1 MGSGDGLDFPKIQA
15 RLRGCRGNQM
25 FQLFTSIRPPADAEA
40 TAYLRDCLNSW
51 RAAGFEAVAVNG
63 PVETKALRTLD
74 LPVEFSVMAT
84 DGKPRIGA
92 FLSAIRERSCRFA
105 GIINSDCRI
114 AGYPGLASSL
124 QKQLEGRALLA
135 WRLDVGDSKPAA
147 VRRGFDA
154 YFFDRQIMPED
165 DAGFSIGD
173 SWWDYWFPLA
183 CEMRGARIETLA
195 FPLLTHKVHPVNWKT
210 RSWEEG
216 AQRFWTVL
224 RSWRPSLPANRS
236 LFAEI
241 PGEWWKRER
250 LTAYQVGTL
259 SLTVPLWFHKE
270 RPQTI
275 AILPS
280 DMAETET
287 MFRLGG
293 QALLEASEFTIMK
306 NMLRRSIRPLR
317 MAAAMFRRVRQAVFA
332 PLGGFRAFPD

>member
-1 MGSGDGLDFPKIQA
+1 ML
-15 RLRGCRGNQM
+15 
-25 FQLFTSIRPPADAEA
+25 QLCTSIRPPADAEA
-40 TAYLRDCLNSW
+40 LAYLRDCLNSW

-63 PVETKALRTLD
+63 PVEAEALRKLD
-74 LPVEFSVMAT
+74 LPIEFSIMAT

-114 AGYPGLASSL
+114 VGYPGLATNL

-135 WRLDVGDSKPAA
+135 WRLDIGDGKPAA
-147 VRRGFDA
+147 VGRGFDA
-154 YFFDRQIMPED
+154 YLFDTEIMPAD

-195 FPLLTHKVHPVNWKT
+195 FPLLAHKVHPLNWKA
-210 RSWEEG
+210 RKWDDG
-216 AQRFWTVL
+216 AHRFWTAL
-224 RSWRPSLPANRS
+224 KSWRPAVSTKRS

-241 PGEWWKRER
+241 PDAWWKRER
-250 LTAYQVGTL
+250 LTAYHVGVL

-275 AILPS
+275 AVMPP
-280 DMAETET
+280 DMAEMEAVSH
-287 MFRLGG
+287 LGG
-293 QALLEASEFTIMK
+293 QALLESSEFTIMK

-317 MAAAMFRRVRQAVFA
+317 LAEAMFRRARQAVFA
-332 PLGGFRAFPD
+332 PLGSFKAFPD